1 MAILPKLVGLSYKEI
16 SLQSIAPDSVY
27 TAFWPAAHYLIKETL
42 PETLA
47 CVTRWIIALIG
58 TNGYLLIWCEKVRKK
73 KYRGNWWKK
82 KMKERS
88 NKCQKPAQKLITA
101 QRHSKACAEKLFPVL
116 HSAII
121 TQFAQK
127 VYIIVVRERW
137 RSGYLWV
144 LSLFGTTFL
153 RSVFS
158 WVTLSRSYELRRSS
172 RLLENEK
179 GGEVIEKS
187 SQCEHKALNYGELL
201 QVDKSWSNCN
211 KCWRLVLW
219 CIKTFLMSSADFE
232 GRS

>member
-1 MAILPKLVGLSYKEI
+1 MSETGSETNYRSAAFKSMRRRIYAQSSTRPLSLKKNIL
-16 SLQSIAPDSVY
+16 
-27 TAFWPAAHYLIKETL
+27 
-42 PETLA
+42 
-47 CVTRWIIALIG
+47 
-58 TNGYLLIWCEKVRKK
+58 
-73 KYRGNWWKK
+73 
-82 KMKERS
+82 
-88 NKCQKPAQKLITA
+88 
-101 QRHSKACAEKLFPVL
+101 
-116 HSAII
+116 
-121 TQFAQK
+121 FAQK

-219 CIKTFLMSSADFE
+219 CIKTFLMSTADFE